1 MWEGSEQSHLSHYKS
16 VFKQIF
22 FCTNSSQPTFI
33 CLCKEVFAQCVV
45 FSAHSNEVA
54 ALTSPPNGDSA
65 EAKLMCEKGLR
76 RALLF
81 WNATKGRRR
90 WHWAWRLPSVQHC
103 GRGFQQLKEPRSWKS
118 DFYDSEIFFRI
129 YHTSTPTVSQNG
141 ERKGESNTSSEQNN
155 KHTKKWT
162 EWRGQG
168 NQHWLG
174 QGNCGHCPDINN

>member
-76 RALLF
+76 RASVVLKCYQRQEAVALGMEAAFCPTLRAWLPTAKGATLL
-81 WNATKGRRR
+81 K
-90 WHWAWRLPSVQHC
+90 
-103 GRGFQQLKEPRSWKS
+103 
-118 DFYDSEIFFRI
+118 I
-129 YHTSTPTVSQNG
+129 
-141 ERKGESNTSSEQNN
+141 
-155 KHTKKWT
+155 
-162 EWRGQG
+162 
-168 NQHWLG
+168 
-174 QGNCGHCPDINN
+174 